1 MRARDA
7 AQAEITLSTAEAM
20 RVAYHELHALR
31 HERASNE

>member
-1 MRARDA
+1 MRALDE
-7 AQAEITLSTAEAM
+7 AQDESTLSKAEAM